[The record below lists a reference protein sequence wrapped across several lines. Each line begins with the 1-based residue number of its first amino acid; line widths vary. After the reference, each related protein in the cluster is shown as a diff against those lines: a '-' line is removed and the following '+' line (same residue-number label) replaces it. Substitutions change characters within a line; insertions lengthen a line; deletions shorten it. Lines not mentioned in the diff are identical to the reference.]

1 MAARTELVSWNEERS
16 MWRAAASCVVL
27 AAILGGLRPGMAE
40 VSDEQQAQLAEARA
54 ALDAFAEAFRARKY
68 AEAGELAAKA
78 RELLETLRAAENAE
92 ELEKEIAPLDK
103 RLAAAERLLAA
114 KKRPSKTKGKNKQTE
129 REPPAAGPSFVKEV
143 APLLVSRCAGCHIRN
158 ARGGFSMASYEA
170 LMRGSDG
177 GVVFQPG
184 KAAGSRLMEVLETG
198 DMPRGAPPLSDA
210 EQKLIAAWIDAG
222 ARFDGNDPRAN
233 LTDLVGQDVPQPAAG
248 PQLARATGNESV
260 QFIRDLAEVVVANCI
275 ECHGGR
281 QPSARLNLTTFAGL
295 LQGGNSGALL
305 TPGMPERSLIVQK
318 LRGTAP
324 NGARMPLQR
333 PPLPEDIIARFETW
347 IREGATFDGDDANQA
362 LELAVRIRQAAAMS
376 HEQLAALRANLA
388 QQNWQ
393 LAMPGVTPA
402 QREYE
407 QFIVLG
413 NVSPA
418 MLEEVGKIAQA
429 QQAKVAAQFKLPPG
443 QPMYKGR
450 LTLYV
455 FGRRFDYS
463 EFGQMVEKRS
473 LPEGWRGHWRYT
485 VIDGYACIVPPKDD
499 PESLATLLAEVFAGA
514 YLDEVSG
521 GKAPRW
527 FLVGGARA
535 IAVRAAPR
543 SPLAKA
549 WEDGLKQLVVAPET
563 LEGLLTSDAA
573 TEDDALLAYG
583 AMKPLVARR
592 FHGLLEEL
600 RSGAPF
606 DRAMTKAY
614 GADPKTVLSWSGR
627 AR

>member
-1 MAARTELVSWNEERS
+1 MRHTAVSLAAV
-16 MWRAAASCVVL
+16 
-27 AAILGGLRPGMAE
+27 AAILALTRPGVAE
-40 VSDEQQAQLAEARA
+40 ITEEQRTQLSQAAD
-54 ALDAFAEAFRARKY
+54 ALDGFAEAFRARKY
-68 AEAGELAAKA
+68 ADAAKLAAKA
-78 RELLETLRAAENAE
+78 RELLEELRAAENAD
-92 ELEKEIAPLDK
+92 ELEPQITPLDK

-114 KKRPSKTKGKNKQTE
+114 KKPAPKTKGKSKPNE
-129 REPPAAGPSFVKEV
+129 ANPPAGPSFVKDV

-198 DMPRGAPPLSDA
+198 DMPRGAPPLSA
-210 EQKLIAAWIDAG
+210 EEQKLIADWINAG
-222 ARFDGNDPRAN
+222 ARYDGNDPRAS
-233 LTDLVGQDVPQPAAG
+233 LTDLVGSAVAQPAAS

-295 LQGGNSGALL
+295 LQGGNSGALW

-318 LRGTAP
+318 LRGTAS

-333 PPLPEDIIARFETW
+333 PPLPDEIIARFETW
-347 IREGATFDGDDANQA
+347 IREGAAFDGEDQNQP

-376 HEQLAALRANLA
+376 HEQLAELRARLA

-393 LAMPGVTPA
+393 LAMPNVTPA
-402 QREYE
+402 RLEYE
-407 QFIVLG
+407 QFMLLG
-413 NVSPA
+413 NVSPTV
-418 MLEEVGKIAQA
+418 LEEVGKLALA
-429 QQAKVAAQFKLPPG
+429 QQAKVAAQLKLSAG

-450 LTLYV
+450 LTLFV
-455 FGRRFDYS
+455 FNRRFDYS

-473 LPEGWRGHWRYT
+473 LPETWRGHWRYT
-485 VIDGYACIVPPKDD
+485 VIDGYAALVLPKDD
-499 PESLATLLAEVFAGA
+499 PDSLATLLAEVFAGA

-527 FLVGGARA
+527 FVVGGARA
-535 IAVRAAPR
+535 IAVRTAPR

-549 WEDGLKQLVVAPET
+549 WEDGLKQLVMAPET
-563 LEGLLTSDAA
+563 LETLLTSDAA

-583 AMKPLVARR
+583 AMKTLVARK
-592 FHGLLEEL
+592 FHGLLQEL
-600 RSGAPF
+600 RAGQSF
-606 DRAMTKAY
+606 DHAMAKAY
-614 GADPKTVLSWSGR
+614 GADPKTVLTTWSGR
-627 AR
+627 TR

>member
-1 MAARTELVSWNEERS
+1 MRHTVASLAL
-16 MWRAAASCVVL
+16 AAALV
-27 AAILGGLRPGMAE
+27 LGGPAVAE
-40 VSDEQQAQLAEARA
+40 VSEEQRAQIAEASA
-54 ALDAFAEAFRARKY
+54 ALDGFSTAFRARKY
-68 AEAGELAAKA
+68 ADAAKLAARA
-78 RELLETLRAAENAE
+78 RELLEKLRMAENAD
-92 ELEKEIAPLDK
+92 ELDQQIAPLDK

-114 KKRPSKTKGKNKQTE
+114 KKRPSSTKGKEKQNE
-129 REPPAAGPSFVKEV
+129 RDAQPAGPSFVKAV

-158 ARGGFSMASYEA
+158 SRGGFSMASYEA

-198 DMPRGAPPLSDA
+198 DMPRGSPPLSDE

-222 ARFDGNDPRAN
+222 ARFDGDDPRAN
-233 LTDLVGQDVPQPAAG
+233 LTDLVGGNVPQAAVG
-248 PQLARATGNESV
+248 PQLTRATGNESV

-281 QPSARLNLTTFAGL
+281 RPSARLDLTTFAGL

-318 LRGTAP
+318 LRGTAS
-324 NGARMPLQR
+324 NGARMPLQK
-333 PPLPEDIIARFETW
+333 PPLADEIIARFETW
-347 IREGATFDGDDANQA
+347 IREGAKFDGEDQNQP
-362 LELAVRIRQAAAMS
+362 LELAVRTRQAAAMS
-376 HEQLAALRANLA
+376 HEQLAALRAKLA

-393 LAMPGVTPA
+393 LAIPNSTPA

-407 QFIVLG
+407 QFILLG

-418 MLEEVGKIAQA
+418 VLEEVGKAAQT
-429 QQAKVAAQFKLPPG
+429 QQAKVAAQFKVPANT
-443 QPMYKGR
+443 PMYKGR

-455 FGRRFDYS
+455 FNRRFDYS

-473 LPEGWRGHWRYT
+473 LPETWRGHWRYT
-485 VIDGYACIVPPKDD
+485 VIDGYACIVLPKND

-514 YLDEVSG
+514 YLEEVSG

-527 FLVGGARA
+527 FVVGGARA
-535 IAVRAAPR
+535 IAARTAPR

-549 WEDGLKQLVVAPET
+549 WDDGLKQLVLAPET

-583 AMKPLVARR
+583 AMKPLVARK
-592 FHGLLEEL
+592 FHGLLEAL
-600 RSGAPF
+600 RTGQPF
-606 DRAMTKAY
+606 EIAVAKAY
-614 GADPKTVLSWSGR
+614 GADPKTLLTGWSDR
-627 AR
+627 TR

>member
-1 MAARTELVSWNEERS
+1 MRHSVASLTAL
-16 MWRAAASCVVL
+16 AAAL
-27 AAILGGLRPGMAE
+27 LLGGLAVAE
-40 VSDEQQAQLAEARA
+40 VSEEQRARLAEASA
-54 ALDAFAEAFRARKY
+54 ALDGFSAAFRARKY
-68 AEAGELAAKA
+68 ADAAKLAAQA
-78 RELLETLRAAENAE
+78 RELLESLRMAENAE
-92 ELEKEIAPLDK
+92 ELEQQIAPLDK

-114 KKRPSKTKGKNKQTE
+114 NKRSPKTKGKEKQNE
-129 REPPAAGPSFVKEV
+129 RDAQAAGPSFVKAV

-170 LMRGSDG
+170 LLRGSDG

-198 DMPRGAPPLSDA
+198 DMPRGSPPLTDE

-222 ARFDGNDPRAN
+222 ARFDGDDPRAN
-233 LTDLVGQDVPQPAAG
+233 LTNLVGGDVAQAAVG
-248 PQLARATGNESV
+248 PQLRRATGSESV

-318 LRGTAP
+318 LRGTAA

-333 PPLPEDIIARFETW
+333 PPLADEIIARFETW
-347 IREGATFDGDDANQA
+347 IREGATFDGEDQNQP
-362 LELAVRIRQAAAMS
+362 LELAVRMMQASAMS
-376 HEQLAALRANLA
+376 HEQLAELRAKLA

-393 LAMPGVTPA
+393 LAIPNSTPA
-402 QREYE
+402 QREYD
-407 QFIVLG
+407 QFILLG
-413 NVSPA
+413 NVSPVV
-418 MLEEVGKIAQA
+418 LEEVGKAAQA
-429 QQAKVAAQFKLPPG
+429 QQAKVAAQFKLPANT
-443 QPMYKGR
+443 PMYKGR

-455 FGRRFDYS
+455 FNRRFDYS

-473 LPEGWRGHWRYT
+473 LPENWRGHWRYT
-485 VIDGYACIVPPKDD
+485 VIDGYACIVLPKND

-527 FLVGGARA
+527 FVVGGARA
-535 IAVRAAPR
+535 IAVRTAPR
-543 SPLAKA
+543 TPLAKA
-549 WEDGLKQLVVAPET
+549 WDDGLKQLVLAPET
-563 LEGLLTSDAA
+563 LEALLTSDAA

-583 AMKPLVARR
+583 AMKPLVARK
-592 FHGLLEEL
+592 FHGLLEAL
-600 RSGAPF
+600 RTGQPF
-606 DRAMTKAY
+606 DSAMAKAY
-614 GADPKTVLSWSGR
+614 GADPKTVLTGWSAR